1 MAELSA
7 VLHQLKQER
16 ARVTAQLQQLNNAI
30 QALSKAAGNS
40 GPGGR
45 VKRTLSLA
53 ARKKIAA
60 AQRLRWERVRAKAA
74 KKAAA

>member
-7 VLHQLKQER
+7 VLQQLKQER
-16 ARVTAQLQQLNNAI
+16 IRVTAQLHQLTQAI
-30 QALSKAAGNS
+30 QALGKAAGGSS
-40 GPGGR
+40 GGGGR
-45 VKRTLSLA
+45 RKLSLA

-74 KKAAA
+74 KKAA